1 MTTVISRLY
10 AEANAAE
17 AVLQELRKTGFPE
30 STLSVV
36 SEAVV
41 DNIIATRVPSQDAA
55 IYAERMQPENVLVVV
70 RAPVTPFGAARA
82 AMAIVDSTPSLSVG
96 VSNPNYHI
104 REVANPSRFLSVLTD
119 HPRYLTSDLGPD
131 HPRERGFISD
141 GMSWRLLSPHR
152 KGRSGSSGW
161 FTSTKILPFPLLR
174 PKSGGNSAISGGRRW
189 LYNPSRLA

>member
-70 RAPVTPFGAARA
+70 RAPVTPFGAARN
-82 AMAIVDSTPSLSVG
+82 AMAIVDGTPSLSVG
-96 VSNPNYHI
+96 VANPNRYI

-119 HPRYLTSDLGPD
+119 HPRYLTPDFGPD

-141 GMSWRLLSPHR
+141 GMSWPILTRHR
-152 KGRSGSSGW
+152 EGRSGSSGW
-161 FTSTKILPFPLLR
+161 FASTKILPFPLLAGR
-174 PKSGGNSAISGGRRW
+174 SGRNSAISGGRRW